1 MNTAILIALSL
12 IYVIASFTYLVWKE
26 LNGDTP
32 VKKLKNAVSR
42 NKKILIYSIIVFAV
56 LVGMSVFL
64 SIVYTESTLIHN
76 MKMITLLAILA
87 TVTVTDIKEQKIPNK
102 VVVAGLLLRVAFAV
116 AEFATMGAEAFLAIA
131 KDALY
136 SLILVAV
143 LFVLGVLLLKG
154 GIGMG
159 DIKLMA
165 VMGLFQGITGVI
177 SSLFLSLLVI
187 FVLAIIM
194 LITKKKQ
201 KKDSIE
207 FAPSVMVGTLASIIL
222 TGI

>member
-1 MNTAILIALSL
+1 
-12 IYVIASFTYLVWKE
+12 
-26 LNGDTP
+26 
-32 VKKLKNAVSR
+32 
-42 NKKILIYSIIVFAV
+42 
-56 LVGMSVFL
+56 
-64 SIVYTESTLIHN
+64 

-116 AEFATMGAEAFLAIA
+116 AEFATMGTEAFLAIA

>member
-1 MNTAILIALSL
+1 MHHL
-12 IYVIASFTYLVWKE
+12 
-26 LNGDTP
+26 
-32 VKKLKNAVSR
+32 
-42 NKKILIYSIIVFAV
+42 
-56 LVGMSVFL
+56 
-64 SIVYTESTLIHN
+64 
-76 MKMITLLAILA
+76 ILA

-116 AEFATMGAEAFLAIA
+116 AEFVTMGADAFLAIA

-136 SLILVAV
+136 SLILVAA

-159 DIKLMA
+159 DIKLIT

-207 FAPSVMVGTLASIIL
+207 FAPSVMVGTLASVIL